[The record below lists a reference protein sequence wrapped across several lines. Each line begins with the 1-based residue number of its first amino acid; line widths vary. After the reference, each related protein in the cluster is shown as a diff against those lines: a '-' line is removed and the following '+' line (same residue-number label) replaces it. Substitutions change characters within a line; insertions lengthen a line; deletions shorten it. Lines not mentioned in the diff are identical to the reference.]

1 MCPSN
6 YKEEEIRSLKWM
18 LTPKHKAITSNKL
31 ETTEVHSCG
40 GELKIPM
47 AAIIQ

>member
-1 MCPSN
+1 M
-6 YKEEEIRSLKWM
+6 I
-18 LTPKHKAITSNKL
+18 TPKHKEITSNKL

-40 GELKIPM
+40 GMPKIPM

>member
-1 MCPSN
+1 MCLNS
-6 YKEEEIRSLKWM
+6 YKEEEIWSSKWM
-18 LTPKHKAITSNKL
+18 LTQKNKEITSNKL

-40 GELKIPM
+40 GEPKIPM